1 MKSYILGLALLSVA
15 AMFTGAPA
23 QAQNGTLTR
32 TFVSSTGIDT
42 NPCTIAAPCATFA
55 RAYTQVQTGG
65 IVAALDP
72 GKYGP
77 VTVSGPVTVD
87 GNGWAAITAP
97 ATGTGVTINAQQS
110 DKVTLKG
117 LNIDGVGAANYGV
130 YLNTG
135 GELNILDCTIKN
147 TLLDGVYTGALAT
160 MLLLVSN
167 TYISNVNSQA
177 TSSGV
182 YVYSGAGSPN
192 GELTVAFD
200 HVTISDATAGVSL
213 YAGTR
218 IVEAMITDSE
228 IITGVPSGGTPTTA
242 FVAQG
247 LVTNVDVHITL
258 KNVRLAGD
266 GNSINLKGNTTMYLS
281 QVAET
286 GGGLGSTFSQTDHVL
301 CDGTNHVS
309 VTCNGTWS
317 SQ

>member
-1 MKSYILGLALLSVA
+1 MVMKSYGLVLLSAA

-32 TFVSSTGIDT
+32 TYVSSTGIDT
-42 NPCTIAAPCATFA
+42 NPCTIAAPCASFA

-77 VTVSGPVTVD
+77 LTVSGPVTVD

-182 YVYSGAGSPN
+182 YVYSGAGSHN

-218 IVEAMITDSE
+218 VIEAIIADSDLITSA
-228 IITGVPSGGTPTTA
+228 PSGGTPTTA

-247 LVTNVDVHITL
+247 TDANVHITL

-266 GNSINLKGNTTMYLS
+266 GASINLKGSTTMYLS

-286 GGGLGSTFSQTDHVL
+286 GGGLGSTFSQTDHIL

>member
-1 MKSYILGLALLSVA
+1 MKSYGLALLAVA

-42 NPCTIAAPCATFA
+42 NPCTIAAPCASFA

-77 VTVSGPVTVD
+77 LTVSGPVTVD

-218 IVEAMITDSE
+218 VIEAIIADSDLITSA
-228 IITGVPSGGTPTTA
+228 PSGGTPTTA

-247 LVTNVDVHITL
+247 TDANVHITL

-266 GNSINLKGNTTMYLS
+266 GNSINLKGSTTMYLS

-286 GGGLGSTFSQTDHVL
+286 GGGLGSTFSQTDHIL